1 MRGRADLSARAPG
14 ISPKMARRIGWTGL
28 ALVIGIYA
36 AFPLYWMIV
45 TALQSGRDLF
55 LWPPHLLPNPRHL
68 SVFERLFA
76 TQPIVRWLENSSIVS
91 AGVAVMA
98 VLLSTPGAYGL
109 SRYQRRGWASFGFLL
124 LLTQMLPG
132 IVIITPLFILFRQ
145 VHILNSLGALVAVD
159 VAFTAPIVLW
169 VIKGFFD
176 TIPFEIEEA
185 ALLDGCSPLETLLR
199 IAVPLSAPALG
210 GALTIAFFTA
220 WNEYLFALVMVSDQ
234 SRWVASVGVASWI
247 GELTTPTEVTM
258 AGAIVFAIPS
268 VLLFMYL
275 QRYLVLG
282 TAKLGSVR

>member
-1 MRGRADLSARAPG
+1 MRGWEGSPARAPA
-14 ISPKMARRIGWTGL
+14 IPPKMARRIGWAGL

-68 SVFERLFA
+68 SVFARLFA
-76 TQPIVRWLENSSIVS
+76 TQPIVRWLENSSIV
-91 AGVAVMA
+91 AGGVAVIA
-98 VLLSTPGAYGL
+98 VVLSTPGAYGL
-109 SRYQRRGWASFGFLL
+109 SRYRRRGWAPIGFLL

-145 VHILNSLGALVAVD
+145 AHILNTLGALVVVD

-185 ALLDGCSPLETLLR
+185 ALLDDGWSCRFCDSECPAVYVPATLPGPRRCQTGQRQVNIGLAYGL
-199 IAVPLSAPALG
+199 AVPFRLA
-210 GALTIAFFTA
+210 
-220 WNEYLFALVMVSDQ
+220 D
-234 SRWVASVGVASWI
+234 
-247 GELTTPTEVTM
+247 TPM
-258 AGAIVFAIPS
+258 D
-268 VLLFMYL
+268 
-275 QRYLVLG
+275 
-282 TAKLGSVR
+282 